1 MYLSFIIFLLK
12 PFKEVGKMNFYI
24 CSTPYHLFISLCHI
38 QISNVEAILYL
49 STHDS
54 KSEKIFKQI
63 EERLKKLPLIRS
75 VVIRKRSRLK
85 EKLKIEKLK
94 DYLEYTKFK
103 SYLNSGCVYIFPWNP
118 YSLYTIS
125 NFLYMKAK
133 KVVLIEDGANLYSYP
148 KPNKFK
154 LLAKKYLYGVSIN
167 FFEDEKLEKI
177 LVQFPEKY
185 PSHLKHKIERLNI
198 EELFGRLSK
207 KEKEMIISV
216 FLTEEEVNVLKKLT
230 NNNSVIVLTQ
240 PLSEDKFTSE
250 QQKIKLYKEIITKYQ
265 GNYQVIIKKH
275 PRERTTYNF
284 ENVLELE
291 GDFPSEI
298 FTMLGIRF
306 KKAIGICTSATKLIS
321 ADERINTDENFF
333 KRRREK

>member
-1 MYLSFIIFLLK
+1 
-12 PFKEVGKMNFYI
+12 MNFYI

-38 QISNVEAILYL
+38 KIFNVEAILYL

-54 KSEKIFKQI
+54 KSEKIFMQI

-85 EKLKIEKLK
+85 EKLKIEKFK

-103 SYLNSGCVYIFPWNP
+103 SYLNSGYLYIFPWNP
-118 YSLYTIS
+118 YSLYTTS

-133 KVVLIEDGANLYSYP
+133 KVVLVEEGANLYSYP

-154 LLAKKYLYGVSIN
+154 LLVKKYLYGVSTN

-177 LVQFPEKY
+177 LVQFPKKY
-185 PSHLKHKIERLNI
+185 PPHLKNKIEQFNI
-198 EELFGRLSK
+198 EELFGGLSQ

-250 QQKIKLYKEIITKYQ
+250 QQKRKLYKEIISKYQ

-306 KKAIGICTSATKLIS
+306 KKAIGICTSATKLID

-333 KRRREK
+333 KRRNEK